1 LIEIGV
7 DWYKNKEIDK
17 IRIYNIELPVE
28 IKSFEDLDVWNKARD
43 LVLKIYGVASDFP
56 KEEVYG
62 IISQMKRAVLSI
74 PANIAE
80 GFGRYHYLDKAK
92 FYLNARGSLFELKNF
107 LLLSVDLKFI
117 DSNIAKELIK
127 DIDQL
132 GVKLNNPVNA
142 TRRQAKRQSE

>member
-1 LIEIGV
+1 MIEIGV

-127 DIDQL
+127 DIDQI

>member
-127 DIDQL
+127 DIDQI

>member
-1 LIEIGV
+1 MIEIGV

>member
-1 LIEIGV
+1 
-7 DWYKNKEIDK
+7 
-17 IRIYNIELPVE
+17 VE

-43 LVLKIYGVASDFP
+43 LVLKIYAVTSDFP
-56 KEEVYG
+56 KEEIYG

-107 LLLSVDLKFI
+107 LLISVDLKFI
-117 DSNIAKELIK
+117 DSNVAKELI
-127 DIDQL
+127 DEIDQL
-132 GVKLNNPVNA
+132 GVKLNNLVSA
-142 TRRQAKRQSE
+142 TRRQAKRQSQ

>member
-1 LIEIGV
+1 M
-7 DWYKNKEIDK
+7 
-17 IRIYNIELPVE
+17 E

-43 LVLKIYGVASDFP
+43 LVLKIYAVTSDFP
-56 KEEVYG
+56 KEEIYG

-107 LLLSVDLKFI
+107 LLISVDLKFI
-117 DSNIAKELIK
+117 DSNVAKELI
-127 DIDQL
+127 DEIDQL
-132 GVKLNNPVNA
+132 GVKLNNLVSA
-142 TRRQAKRQSE
+142 TRRQAKRQSQ